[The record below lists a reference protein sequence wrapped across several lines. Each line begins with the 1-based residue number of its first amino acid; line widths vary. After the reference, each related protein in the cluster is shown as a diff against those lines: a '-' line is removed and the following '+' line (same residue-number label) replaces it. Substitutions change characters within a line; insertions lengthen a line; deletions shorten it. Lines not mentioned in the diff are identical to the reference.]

1 MHDKIIEFVKFYYF
15 HVDYSKNGIFDNRT
29 LKIHGLQCSN
39 QLGQMGLTSN
49 TFSSWL
55 DEIAWIIYSIF
66 TRPNLEFASS
76 VWNPHLE
83 YDSKTLESVQCKSNP
98 HERITPLTLKRK
110 AQKARFNQLEN
121 QNGEICEI
129 WLNRDIQTCPWS
141 RESELVRWKQST
153 ET

>member
-1 MHDKIIEFVKFYYF
+1 MTKKYRRVG
-15 HVDYSKNGIFDNRT
+15 N
-29 LKIHGLQCSN
+29 
-39 QLGQMGLTSN
+39 
-49 TFSSWL
+49 
-55 DEIAWIIYSIF
+55 EIARVIYP
-66 TRPNLEFASS
+66 TLVRPHLEFASS

-129 WLNRDIQTCPWS
+129 
-141 RESELVRWKQST
+141 
-153 ET
+153 